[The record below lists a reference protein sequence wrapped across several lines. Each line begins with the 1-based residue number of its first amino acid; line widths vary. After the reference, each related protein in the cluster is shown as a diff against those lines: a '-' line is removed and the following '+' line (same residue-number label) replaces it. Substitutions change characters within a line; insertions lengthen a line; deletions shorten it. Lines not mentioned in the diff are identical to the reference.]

1 MIKFKGQ
8 DAIPRDPI
16 TGKDAWEAV
25 MRFSERSIRL
35 MACAL
40 IGAGVLFSWTSP
52 VAAQCYDLTLPGP
65 VLTDD
70 TVGHTNTGLSLIPNA
85 DISLTSFTFNN
96 QGLAD
101 TVYLVRVS
109 DGAVLYSKA
118 TPAGSPT
125 HTVNVDWDL
134 LKGETYRLLATTSS
148 NGRWRAFSSYPYSNS
163 NLMVEGT
170 WTTSLQTSYW
180 FHFTGLRTDCS
191 VCTPSVVPGPTLTEP
206 IVGWADS
213 GLSLTATANTRLRSF
228 RFLNQGAH
236 DTIQLI
242 RESDGAVLHRAT
254 TPEGE
259 SDYVVVVDWGLLA
272 GETYRLISV
281 EESNGRYVNY
291 TAWPVVNGD
300 LVINQS
306 WGLGGGM
313 DDLYWFKFT
322 DLKTRCGPCPFDTV
336 NGMSLPGTVTGWE
349 ESGIS
354 ITADVDTILR
364 RFTFNNLGLADTVQ
378 LLRESDSAIVGSV
391 ATPAGETT
399 YEAVVNWQMYAGV
412 TYHLISAGGANGRYA
427 DFSSWPVSNSMV
439 TLNGTWGAGALQ
451 PSWWFKFTGLL
462 TTSDCS
468 IFECDLETN
477 DLFEWAATPGADC
490 GGWEW
495 NGACW
500 YTSNSENMSCN
511 QVCSEHGGFDIAGSI
526 HTGNRVGIHYWP
538 EKLFETTNWE
548 EIECSSTDNNKNWG
562 ANGGTPDGDW
572 FHPSCYVNC
581 ACNN

>member
-1 MIKFKGQ
+1 MH
-8 DAIPRDPI
+8 
-16 TGKDAWEAV
+16 
-25 MRFSERSIRL
+25 FSARSIRL
-35 MACAL
+35 TSCAL
-40 IGAGVLFSWTSP
+40 IGVGVLFCWTSP
-52 VAAQCYDLTLPGP
+52 VAAQCYDMFLPGP
-65 VLTDD
+65 AMTGD
-70 TVGHTNTGLSLIPNA
+70 TGGHANTGLQLIPNK
-85 DISLTSFTFNN
+85 DISLTSFIFNN
-96 QGLAD
+96 QGHAD

-109 DGAVLYSKA
+109 DGVVLYSKA
-118 TPAGSPT
+118 TPAGSPAY
-125 HTVNVDWDL
+125 TVNVDWDL
-134 LKGETYRLLATTSS
+134 LKGETYRLLATTLS
-148 NGRWRAFSSYPYSNS
+148 NGRWTPFSSFPYSNY
-163 NLMVEGT
+163 NLVVQGT
-170 WTTSLQTSYW
+170 WAGDELHTDWW
-180 FHFTGLRTDCS
+180 FHFTSLRTECS
-191 VCTPSVVPGPTLTEP
+191 VCTPSVISGPTLTEP

-300 LVINQS
+300 LVINES

-336 NGMSLPGTVTGWE
+336 YGVPMPNAIVGWS

-354 ITADVDTILR
+354 ITADVTTTLR
-364 RFTFNNLGLADTVQ
+364 RFTFNNMGAADTVQ
-378 LLRESDSAIVGSV
+378 LLRASDSAIVGSV
-391 ATPAGETT
+391 ATPAGETV
-399 YEAVVNWQMYAGV
+399 YEAVVNWQMWAGV
-412 TYHLISAGGANGRYA
+412 TYHLISVAESNGRYA
-427 DFSSWPVSNSMV
+427 NFSAWPLSNSMV
-439 TLNGTWGAGALQ
+439 TINGSWGHGAPQ
-451 PSWWFKFTGLL
+451 SVYWFNFTNLL
-462 TTSDCS
+462 MTSNCS
-468 IFECDLETN
+468 IFECDFETN
-477 DLFEWAATPGADC
+477 DLSDWAATPGVDC

-500 YTSNSENMSCN
+500 YTSNCENMSCN
-511 QVCSEHGGFDIAGSI
+511 QTCSEHGGFDIAGSI
-526 HTGNRVGIHYWP
+526 HTGSRVGIHYWP
-538 EKLFETTNWE
+538 EKALATNWE
-548 EIECSSTDNNKNWG
+548 EIECSSTDNDKNWG

-572 FHPSCYVNC
+572 LHPSCYVNC